1 MKAHVQ
7 QVSVDASSG
16 PAVNEARALSPA
28 ASLFH
33 SLSDP
38 ARLAILR
45 HLATGEHRVVDLTAH
60 LGLAQSTVS
69 AHLACLRDCGLVTS
83 RPQGRAS
90 MFSLATEPHLM
101 ELLGAAERLLAE
113 TGDAV
118 DLCPTYGS
126 AARRQRRAE

>member
-1 MKAHVQ
+1 MKPHI
-7 QVSVDASSG
+7 VDDSLVDETRS
-16 PAVNEARALSPA
+16 LLPA

-38 ARLAILR
+38 ARLALLR
-45 HLATGEHRVVDLTAH
+45 HLALGEHRVVDLQEH

-90 MFSLATEPHLM
+90 MFSLAAGPELM
-101 ELLGAAERLLAE
+101 AVLGAAERLLAV

-118 DLCPTYGS
+118 QLCPRYG
-126 AARRQRRAE
+126 RRTPATDSHR

>member
-1 MKAHVQ
+1 MAMESNVADGRSIDETRSL
-7 QVSVDASSG
+7 V
-16 PAVNEARALSPA
+16 PA

-38 ARLAILR
+38 ARLALLQ
-45 HLATGEHRVVDLTAH
+45 HLALGEHRVVDLQEH

-90 MFSLATEPHLM
+90 MFSLAAGPELM
-101 ELLGAAERLLAE
+101 AVLGAAERLLAV

-118 DLCPTYGS
+118 ELCPRHGRH
-126 AARRQRRAE
+126 AATEDVDR

>member
-1 MKAHVQ
+1 MTMEPTVA
-7 QVSVDASSG
+7 DANSIDETRSL
-16 PAVNEARALSPA
+16 VPA

-38 ARLAILR
+38 ARLTLLQ
-45 HLATGEHRVVDLTAH
+45 HLALGEHRVVDLQEH

-90 MFSLATEPHLM
+90 MFSLAAGPELM
-101 ELLGAAERLLAE
+101 AVLGAAERLLAV

-118 DLCPTYGS
+118 QLCPRYGRH
-126 AARRQRRAE
+126 AATEDAGR

>member
-1 MKAHVQ
+1 MKPKII
-7 QVSVDASSG
+7 DE
-16 PAVNEARALSPA
+16 PRLNETRALLPA

-38 ARLAILR
+38 GRLALLR
-45 HLATGEHRVVDLTAH
+45 HLALGEHRVVDLQEH

-90 MFSLATEPHLM
+90 MFSLAAGPELM
-101 ELLGAAERLLAE
+101 AVLGAAERLLAF

-118 DLCPTYGS
+118 QLCPRS
-126 AARRQRRAE
+126 SRQLPIEDTNQ

>member
-1 MKAHVQ
+1 MKVVANVAEPGEL
-7 QVSVDASSG
+7 D
-16 PAVNEARALSPA
+16 EARALSA
-28 ASLFH
+28 AGCLFRSLG
-33 SLSDP
+33 DP

-45 HLATGEHRVVDLTAH
+45 HLALGEHRVVDLTAH

-90 MFSLATEPHLM
+90 MFSLAHDV
-101 ELLGAAERLLAE
+101 ELLRVLAAAEQLLAA

-118 DLCPTYGS
+118 VLCPRNREQVDS
-126 AARRQRRAE
+126 